1 VGGHDVYVAV
11 LVHDVLTVEGFER
24 YLRERGRASER

>member
-11 LVHDVLTVEGFER
+11 LDHGVRTVEGFER
-24 YLRERGRASER
+24 YLLGRGLPTE